1 MSQKSNT
8 TESTVSSNTMTEME
22 QQKGALVEAQGT
34 EDKAKAAAE
43 TAADEKK
50 ASSKTPVSKDT
61 LAQMK
66 TKCRAW
72 AEKCRGWGRKIRQ
85 SAANGKTRVQAAWNR
100 VLTEERKAAVRAKG
114 QAIAAKGKAAGNRC
128 KAFVSMV
135 GSKLRAAW
143 NRVLTEKRKAA
154 VNTGMEMPV
163 AGDWHDSQRW
173 KRMLEKKN
181 SQGTIRLG
189 ECPVLP

>member
-1 MSQKSNT
+1 MSQKSNN

-22 QQKGALVEAQGT
+22 QQKGALVEVQGT

-85 SAANGKTRVQAAWNR
+85 SAANGKARVQAAWNR
-100 VLTEERKAAVRAKG
+100 VLTE
-114 QAIAAKGKAAGNRC
+114 
-128 KAFVSMV
+128 
-135 GSKLRAAW
+135 
-143 NRVLTEKRKAA
+143 
-154 VNTGMEMPV
+154 
-163 AGDWHDSQRW
+163 
-173 KRMLEKKN
+173 
-181 SQGTIRLG
+181 
-189 ECPVLP
+189 